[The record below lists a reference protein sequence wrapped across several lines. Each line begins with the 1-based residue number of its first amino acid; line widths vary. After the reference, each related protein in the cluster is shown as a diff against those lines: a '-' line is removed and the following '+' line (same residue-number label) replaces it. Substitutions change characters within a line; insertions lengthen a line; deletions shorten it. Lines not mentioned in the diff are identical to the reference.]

1 MSFEMLRSRL
11 MEHLRARIQNGEFT
25 ERSLARLSRIS
36 QPHIH
41 NVLKGAKILSP
52 KLEDRILAALKISI
66 LDLFSTEELRM
77 QVNNGDGLRR
87 YRALSVLDGLLG
99 PGLPMPVQ
107 ASHGEMHP
115 VECSLLNGVFRPQL
129 ARLGEDRQMAP
140 FVNANQLVVLDYS
153 ETARL
158 APKPE
163 MHYASSINGSGV
175 IRILIKEEHR
185 LFAATERTKEAR
197 ELWQE
202 FPAGADP
209 LSIVRARVI
218 WLHPQTA

>member
-11 MEHLRARIQNGEFT
+11 MEHLRSRIQNGELT
-25 ERSLARLSRIS
+25 ERSLARLSSIS

-66 LDLFSTEELRM
+66 LDLFSAEELRN
-77 QVNNGDGLRR
+77 QVSNGGGLRR
-87 YRALSVLDGLLG
+87 YRALGVLDGLLG
-99 PGLPMPVQ
+99 PGFPMPAQ

-115 VECSLLNGVFRPQL
+115 VECSLLNGLFRPQL
-129 ARLGEDRQMAP
+129 ARLGEDPGMAP
-140 FVNANQLVVLDYS
+140 FVSANQLVVLDYS

-158 APKPE
+158 APKPD
-163 MHYASSINGSGV
+163 MHYAALTKGSGS
-175 IRILIKEEHR
+175 IRILIKEGHR
-185 LFAATERTKEAR
+185 LFAATERTKETR
-197 ELWQE
+197 ELWE
-202 FPAGADP
+202 ELPAAADP

-218 WLHPQTA
+218 WIQP